1 MGDPRRFS
9 NKYEKPKRLW
19 ERARLKDEKGLKAT
33 YGLKNMRELWTMG
46 LELKKARRDA
56 RRLLSL
62 SEDERRADMGKLM
75 GKLHKIGILQK
86 DAKLEDVLSLSIKE
100 ILERRLQTRVVRKG
114 LAKTMAQARQLI
126 THGFI
131 AIGGRRISSPS
142 YVVSHDEEDHI
153 GYARPIN
160 LEPKAPVEAVEEKAE
175 ERAGEKPEEKAEE
188 KPAEAA
194 S

>member
-9 NKYEKPKRLW
+9 NKYERPKRLW
-19 ERARLKDEKGLKAT
+19 ERARLKDEKGLKSA
-33 YGLKNMRELWTMG
+33 YGLKNMKELWTMG

-62 SEDERRADMGKLM
+62 SEEERKKDMPKLM
-75 GKLHKIGILQK
+75 GKLHKLGILPK
-86 DAKLEDVLSLSIKE
+86 DAKLEDVLSLSVKE

-131 AIGGRRISSPS
+131 AISGRKISSPS
-142 YVVSHDEEDHI
+142 YVVSQEEDAHI
-153 GYARPIN
+153 NYSRPID
-160 LEPKAPVEAVEEKAE
+160 LEPKAPVETA
-175 ERAGEKPEEKAEE
+175 EEKAEE
-188 KPAEAA
+188 KPSEEKPAEA

>member
-9 NKYEKPKRLW
+9 NKYERPKRLW
-19 ERARLKDEKGLKAT
+19 ERARLKDEKGLKST

-62 SEDERRADMGKLM
+62 SEEERKKDMAKLM
-75 GKLHKIGILQK
+75 GKLHKIGILTK
-86 DAKLEDVLSLSIKE
+86 DAKLEDVLSLSVKE

-131 AIGGRRISSPS
+131 AISGRRISSPS
-142 YVVSHDEEDHI
+142 YVVSHEEEDHI
-153 GYARPIN
+153 NYAKPID
-160 LEPKAPVEAVEEKAE
+160 LEPKAPVEIA
-175 ERAGEKPEEKAEE
+175 EEKAEE
-188 KPAEAA
+188 KPAEEKPAEEKPAEAA
-194 S
+194 

>member
-1 MGDPRRFS
+1 MGDPRRLS
-9 NKYEKPKRLW
+9 NKYERPKRLW
-19 ERARLKDEKGLKAT
+19 ERARLKDEKGLKSA
-33 YGLKNMRELWTMG
+33 YGLKSMKELWTMD

-62 SEDERRADMGKLM
+62 SEEERRKDMPKLM
-75 GKLHKIGILQK
+75 GKLHRLSILPK
-86 DAKLEDVLSLSIKE
+86 DAKLEDVLSLSVKD

-131 AIGGRRISSPS
+131 SIGERKVSSPG
-142 YVVSHDEEDHI
+142 YVVSQEEEAHI
-153 GYARPIN
+153 KYSRPID
-160 LEPKAPVEAVEEKAE
+160 LEPRAPVEPAEEKE
-175 ERAGEKPEEKAEE
+175 EKPADE

-194 S
+194 

>member
-9 NKYEKPKRLW
+9 NKYERPKRLW
-19 ERARLKDEKGLKAT
+19 ERARLKDEKGLKSS
-33 YGLKNMRELWTMG
+33 YGLKNMKELWTMG

-62 SEDERRADMGKLM
+62 SEEERNRDMPKLM
-75 GKLHKIGILQK
+75 GKLHKLGILPK
-86 DAKLEDVLSLSIKE
+86 EAKLEDVLSLSVKD

-131 AIGGRRISSPS
+131 AISGRKISSPS
-142 YVVSHDEEDHI
+142 YVVSHDEEEHI
-153 GYARPIN
+153 NYSKPID
-160 LEPKAPVEAVEEKAE
+160 LEPKAPVEA
-175 ERAGEKPEEKAEE
+175 PEEKAEE
-188 KPAEAA
+188 KTEEKAEEKAEKPAEA